1 MYEVA
6 MAWISAACALAAA
19 AEATVVAANDA
30 LCSLVGRPAEREEDP
45 PPTPEEL
52 LMTETPEDA

>member
-1 MYEVA
+1 